1 MSFINTITIADLSD
15 QDSVLK
21 MISEIQNHGTNF
33 SLVQNGVE
41 VARVVP
47 VDEKNDHDGDT
58 VSDELT
64 AVRLAALKNAEEL
77 SKRIAKLWK
86 SEETATEAV
95 ANDRRSLPF
104 QGGNNLMCVTK
115 TQGVALG

>member
-1 MSFINTITIADLSD
+1 MSLVNTITIADLTD
-15 QDSVLK
+15 QDNVLK

-47 VDEKNDHDGDT
+47 VDEKKGHDA

-64 AVRLAALKNAEEL
+64 AIRLAAMKNAETL
-77 SKRIAKLWK
+77 SKRIARLWN
-86 SEETATEAV
+86 SEETAAEAV
-95 ANDRRSLPF
+95 ANDRR
-104 QGGNNLMCVTK
+104 
-115 TQGVALG
+115 

>member
-1 MSFINTITIADLSD
+1 MSLINTITIADLTD
-15 QDSVLK
+15 QNHVLK

-47 VDEKNDHDGDT
+47 VDEKKDHDP

-64 AVRLAALKNAEEL
+64 AIRLAAMKNAEAL
-77 SKRIAKLWK
+77 SKRIARLWN
-86 SEETATEAV
+86 SEETAAEAV
-95 ANDRRSLPF
+95 ANDRR
-104 QGGNNLMCVTK
+104 
-115 TQGVALG
+115 